1 MHTSVPSPLPRV
13 VPTDDYMVLGHKL
26 PAGTIIAS
34 QAWSSHRRP
43 EIFFSPELFLP
54 SRWVMDDP
62 AVITVPSASPSHSTT
77 LFESEKSGAASSD
90 GIATKLDSASAL
102 AQMNAHMF
110 PFGHGPRVCGGQN
123 MAQIVIRI
131 ALATIVRNF
140 DVVSAP
146 ETDEHS
152 MDMKDSFVS
161 DFILGFGLV
170 LMFNL

>member
-1 MHTSVPSPLPRV
+1 
-13 VPTDDYMVLGHKL
+13 
-26 PAGTIIAS
+26 
-34 QAWSSHRRP
+34 
-43 EIFFSPELFLP
+43 
-54 SRWVMDDP
+54 MDDP
-62 AVITVPSASPSHSTT
+62 AVITVPSVSPSHSTT

-90 GIATKLDSASAL
+90 GIAAKLDPASAL
-102 AQMNAHMF
+102 TQMNAHMF

-131 ALATIVRNF
+131 TLATIVRNF

-161 DFILGFGLV
+161 DVSLASGSV
-170 LMFNL
+170 